1 MSALVSQHG
10 LFVLIGVI
18 VLLQAAAGLRDRGN
32 ANRWI
37 GALFWGLFSLP
48 FLFGDTLVES
58 WGPAAAYRAA
68 GIVVVA
74 LALLAGS
81 GRVRA
86 RGELQQR
93 PAPAPPPTFRLL
105 TPALLIPVVTLLCVT
120 LLAKLKFGNIPLLD
134 TANPTLT
141 ALGVAGVCALLAG
154 WALTGGTPLLA
165 VSESRRLFGAA
176 GDALVLPQMLAML
189 GGVFIAA
196 HTGDAVQHLA
206 VSAIGP
212 GQRLLPVVIY
222 GLGMA
227 LFTMVMGNAF
237 AAFPVMSAG
246 IALPYLIQGQGAQA
260 APLLAIGMCCGYCG
274 TLLTPMAANFNM
286 VPAALLDLRDRYKV
300 IKVQAPTAL
309 CLLAINIALIYC
321 LAFR

>member
-10 LFVLIGVI
+10 LFILIGVI

-37 GALFWGLFSLP
+37 GALFWALFSLP
-48 FLFGDTLVES
+48 FLFGDTLVQD
-58 WGPAAAYRAA
+58 WGTAAAYRAA

-93 PAPAPPPTFRLL
+93 PVPAPPPTYRLL

-120 LLAKLKFGNIPLLD
+120 LLVKLKLGGMPLLD

-141 ALGVAGVCALLAG
+141 ALGVAGVCARLAG
-154 WALTGGTPLLA
+154 GARTGGTPLLA
-165 VSESRRLFGAA
+165 VNEKRRRVGAA

-212 GQRLLPVVIY
+212 GQRLLAVLIY

-246 IALPYLIQGQGAQA
+246 IALPYLIQGQGAHA

-321 LAFR
+321 LAFQ

>member
-10 LFVLIGVI
+10 LFILIGVI

-48 FLFGDTLVES
+48 FLFGDTLVQD

-93 PAPAPPPTFRLL
+93 PVPAPPPTFRLL

-120 LLAKLKFGNIPLLD
+120 LLVKLKFGGLPLLD

-165 VSESRRLFGAA
+165 VNESRRLFGAA

-246 IALPYLIQGQGAQA
+246 IALPYLIQGQGAHA
-260 APLLAIGMCCGYCG
+260 APLLAMGMYCGYCG

-321 LAFR
+321 LAF

>member
-1 MSALVSQHG
+1 MNAMVSQHG

-18 VLLQAAAGLRDRGN
+18 VLLQAAAGLRDGGN
-32 ANRWI
+32 VNRWI

-48 FLFGDTLVES
+48 FLFGDLLVQY
-58 WGPAAAYRAA
+58 WGTAAAYRAA
-68 GIVVVA
+68 GWVVVT

-81 GRVRA
+81 GRVRS
-86 RGELQQR
+86 RGELRLR
-93 PAPAPPPTFRLL
+93 PAPAPLSTFRLI
-105 TPALLIPVVTLLCVT
+105 TPALLIPLVTLLCVT
-120 LLAKLKFGNIPLLD
+120 LLAKLKLAGMPLLD

-154 WALTGGTPLLA
+154 WALTGGNPLLA

-189 GGVFIAA
+189 GGVFLAA

-246 IALPYLIQGQGAQA
+246 IALPYLIQGQQAQA
-260 APLLAIGMCCGYCG
+260 APLLALGMYCGYCG

-309 CLLAINIALIYC
+309 CLLVINIALIYG

>member
-1 MSALVSQHG
+1 MSALVSQRS

-37 GALFWGLFSLP
+37 GALFWAVLSLP
-48 FLFGDTLVES
+48 FLFGDALLQYCGS
-58 WGPAAAYRAA
+58 AAAYRAA

-81 GRVRA
+81 GRVRS
-86 RGELQQR
+86 RGELRQR
-93 PAPAPPPTFRLL
+93 PAPAPLPTFRLL
-105 TPALLIPVVTLLCVT
+105 TPALLIPLVTLLCVT
-120 LLAKLKFGNIPLLD
+120 LLVKLRFGGVPLLD

-154 WALTGGTPLLA
+154 WALTGGNPLLA

-189 GGVFIAA
+189 GGVFLAC
-196 HTGDAVQHLA
+196 HTGDAVQQLA

-212 GQRLLPVVIY
+212 GQRLLPVLIY
-222 GLGMA
+222 GLGTA

-246 IALPYLIQGQGAQA
+246 IALPYLIHGQQAQA
-260 APLLAIGMCCGYCG
+260 APLLAIGMYCGYCG

-309 CLLAINIALIYC
+309 CLLAINLALIYG